1 MTVVM
6 ALMMRA
12 FMTCDCED
20 NINDYIS
27 TINYL
32 ENTWKI
38 RDTMEKKIF
47 EKNKKREKDRIK
59 EKKRQ
64 TKRNKK

>member
-1 MTVVM
+1 MITYQ
-6 ALMMRA
+6 LS
-12 FMTCDCED
+12 
-20 NINDYIS
+20 I
-27 TINYL
+27 
-32 ENTWKI
+32 TWKI

-59 EKKRQ
+59 ETKRQ